1 MAETIF
7 ADGFYFKER
16 KETDKDFVLGKMS
29 IKVDEAIALLK
40 TQKKK
45 DGWVNLDI
53 LKSRDGK
60 PYVKVDTW
68 EKKEE
73 VKKEPEPV
81 ASKKDDDDGLP
92 F

>member
-7 ADGFYFKER
+7 ADGFFFKER

-40 TQKKK
+40 TQEKK

-53 LKSRDGK
+53 LKSQAGK

-73 VKKEPEPV
+73 VKKAPEPV